1 VIKNIERYV
10 DRCNLCQR
18 MKNRTEAL
26 VEKSITNKVLEKL
39 WTYIIVDFITK
50 LPLVVKKDAV
60 RVKNSKL
67 YLFIIYF
74 LFILL
79 IET

>member
-1 VIKNIERYV
+1 MIKNIERYV

-18 MKNRTEAL
+18 MKNRIEVL
-26 VEKSITNKVLEKL
+26 VEKLITNKVLEKL
-39 WTYIIVDFITK
+39 WTYVIVDFITK
-50 LPLVVKKDAV
+50 LLLVVKKDAV
-60 RVKNSKL
+60 RAKNSKL

>member
-1 VIKNIERYV
+1 MIKNIERYV
-10 DRCNLCQR
+10 DRYNLCQR
-18 MKNRTEAL
+18 MKNRVKIL
-26 VEKSITNKVLEKL
+26 VEKLITNKVLKKL
-39 WTYIIVDFITK
+39 WTYVTVDFITK

-60 RVKNSKL
+60 RVKNSKI
-67 YLFIIYF
+67 YIFIIYF

>member
-1 VIKNIERYV
+1 MIKNIERYV
-10 DRCNLCQR
+10 DRYNLCQR
-18 MKNRTEAL
+18 MKNRVEIL
-26 VEKSITNKVLEKL
+26 VEKLITNKVLKKL
-39 WTYIIVDFITK
+39 WTYVTVDFITK

-60 RVKNSKL
+60 RVKNSNI
-67 YLFIIYF
+67 YIYIIYF